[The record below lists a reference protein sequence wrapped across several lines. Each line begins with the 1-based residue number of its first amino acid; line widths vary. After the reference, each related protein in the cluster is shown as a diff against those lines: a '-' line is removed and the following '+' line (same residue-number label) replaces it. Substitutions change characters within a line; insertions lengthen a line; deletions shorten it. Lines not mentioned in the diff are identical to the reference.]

1 MRQPHLILE
10 SVRVERAVTAAEAGD
25 PQPSRTREL
34 RGTPAHQGAARMG
47 LGFDRLDRPLR
58 AEVIIRQLPL
68 RHLNGTARL
77 LG

>member
-1 MRQPHLILE
+1 MSQLHLILE
-10 SVRVERAVTAAEAGD
+10 SVRVERAETAAEA
-25 PQPSRTREL
+25 
-34 RGTPAHQGAARMG
+34 ARRG

>member
-1 MRQPHLILE
+1 MSQLHLILE
-10 SVRVERAVTAAEAGD
+10 SVRVERAETAAGAGG
-25 PQPSRTREL
+25 PQPFRTREL
-34 RGTPAHQGAARMG
+34 RVTPTHQGTALG
-47 LGFDRLDRPLR
+47 WLGFDRLDRPLR